1 MPRLTPRDAALFL
14 APAFLVMLVIT
25 LYPFLYTLVL
35 SFHDWN
41 LAAFHDKKFV
51 GLANYVEFFTNPDV
65 WHALRVTAVYVVS
78 CVSIE
83 LVLGIAIAFLFDT
96 AFRGAELAR
105 NLLLLPMVM
114 SSVVV
119 GLIWRWIFNAELG
132 VLNYFVES
140 VGLAPPSWLT
150 QPSLALISV
159 VVADVWQW
167 TPLVFLVCLAGLKA
181 VPPDTIESASLDG
194 ASWWQVQRYVA
205 LPAIQPIILTVV
217 LIRTIDCLRF
227 VDKIFVMTYGGPAG
241 ATSTLG
247 FQIYLKGFKYFQMGA
262 TAAYSIVYM
271 AIIIILAKLL
281 IRTFS
286 RADARAGDEAAP

>member
-41 LAAFHDKKFV
+41 LAAFHGKKFV

-78 CVSIE
+78 CVTIE

-132 VLNYFVES
+132 VLNYFVEAA
-140 VGLAPPSWLT
+140 GFAPPSWLT

-181 VPPDTIESASLDG
+181 VPPDTIESAALDG
-194 ASWWQVQRYVA
+194 ASWWQIQRHVA

-286 RADARAGDEAAP
+286 RADARAGDGVAP

>member
-1 MPRLTPRDAALFL
+1 MPRLTKRDAVLFL

-25 LYPFLYTLVL
+25 LYPFLYTLHL

-41 LAAFHDKKFV
+41 LAAFHDKRFV
-51 GLANYVEFFTNPDV
+51 GLANYIEFLTNPDV
-65 WHALRVTAVYVVS
+65 WHALRVTALYVIG
-78 CVSIE
+78 CVTIE
-83 LVLGIAIAFLFDT
+83 VVLGLSIAFLFDT

-140 VGLAPPSWLT
+140 LGLTPLAWLTRPGLAFM
-150 QPSLALISV
+150 SV
-159 VVADVWQW
+159 VVADIWQW

-181 VPPDTIESASLDG
+181 VPPDTIESARIDG
-194 ASWWQVQRYVA
+194 ASWWQIQRYVS

-227 VDKIFVMTYGGPAG
+227 VDKIFIMTYGGPAG
-241 ATSTLG
+241 TTSVLG
-247 FQIYLKGFKYFQMGA
+247 FHIYLKGFKYFQMGA

-281 IRTFS
+281 IRSFS
-286 RADARAGDEAAP
+286 RADFRAEEKPR